1 MRVEG
6 VGLDTF
12 TGTDNRGSTVTPTMF
27 SSKHV
32 GSERGYLFP
41 FVTSSPF
48 LFTKDIFLVQGKNIF
63 QITLNHSDW
72 HS

>member
-12 TGTDNRGSTVTPTMF
+12 TDTDNRGSTVIPTMF

-48 LFTKDIFLVQGKNIF
+48 LFTKDIFVV
-63 QITLNHSDW
+63 
-72 HS
+72 